1 MIDLGTEPHGL
12 LLRAADVRAWLPGLT
27 RHQWL
32 RLRKRLGVVS
42 IDGKP
47 FYRREEV
54 RAKIVRPLLPPAPPI
69 LPPASSLLMP
79 NSTKSHR

>member
-1 MIDLGTEPHGL
+1 MITLGPEPEGL
-12 LLRAADVRAWLPGLT
+12 LLRAADVRAWVPGLT

-32 RLRKRLGVVS
+32 RLRRGLRVVQ

-54 RAKIVRPLLPPAPPI
+54 RAKIVARVAGSTFTEDAGHVLPAQ
-69 LPPASSLLMP
+69 
-79 NSTKSHR
+79 TKDHR